1 MKVFLGL
8 IALILFPNLLFSQ
21 PLAVRGFEWRVIET
35 EHYDVV
41 YVETLEAEAQYVAN
55 SLEFLL
61 AMHSDALGTI
71 RNYRYSVVLYP
82 NTMTVNGYVRFIPR
96 MSAYYTTPMG
106 DWVGDWL
113 SILSVH
119 EARHKIQFD
128 ALDRYTGRFLSR
140 LAGEIGLLAPF
151 VSGPGW
157 FYEGDA
163 VMAETVLTE
172 TGRGRDPSFSAP
184 LKALLLDGKPFT
196 YNKMLMGSEK
206 DRIPNIYAFGY
217 LMFAFIRDVYDERAA
232 QTFFTALAQY
242 PFPVIGPAIAIRR
255 ATGKPAGEIYSE
267 MAEYYGTF
275 WAEQIASMAFTET
288 RRVFDPDSRFFTWYS
303 RIAALDDGT
312 LVVAVSDAAGRRI
325 VRVEDEGETVLT
337 RSAPLNSLSAG
348 GGLVVWDEAV
358 SDVKF
363 DSSRTRIAVLDL
375 ESGRKSTIDGDGRY
389 VYPAVSP
396 DGRRIAALEWD
407 GSVYTGRFV
416 ILDALSGAVVD
427 AVAIPRGEF
436 WFDFSWNSEATE
448 IVFVASN
455 ADGKAIIG
463 ISPEAHARRTYIP
476 FGTENIRQIHHA
488 DDAIL
493 YVSNYSGIDAI
504 YSVTPSGERYSVV
517 SRPIGLHSPVVAS
530 RGSEVAFI
538 EYADSLGSIVAAVPA
553 HPDAWVAIDDVTV
566 IREEFF
572 LPAAA
577 GEIGAGMYVPEN
589 VPTVEYESRSY
600 SFARSGNRLHSWG
613 VLPVELDPNPSARGF
628 VMIDSIAGTVS
639 QEIGLTYGSVTR
651 SLGLDYTLYH
661 RVFRP
666 DLFLRGETVFDGL
679 GESPMNTS
687 RLTFGVEYP
696 IGARVFGN
704 VSWLLAPSTA
714 IGAAARFAADGT
726 HLGTDV
732 SIRHRLSGSFSHGRW
747 SVGAAAAYE
756 YRPFAQDF
764 SDSLGVRATGVSPGL
779 LERDAFRA
787 GVSYDRVGG
796 PFSAV
801 VSGPRG
807 YGPIA
812 TTEMISGRAQY
823 TVPLGYPDLAFG
835 PIVYVNRVS
844 ATGFYDH
851 GVALDA
857 GVTYRS
863 LGAELRIHF
872 QPLQLPVDL
881 DIAVRASWLVDAQR
895 MQYEIIAIGFPIPV
909 N

>member
-1 MKVFLGL
+1 MKISLGL
-8 IALILFPNLLFSQ
+8 VALILLPNFSFAQ
-21 PLAVRGFEWRVIET
+21 PLDVHGFEWRVIET

-61 AMHSDALGTI
+61 SMHADALATT
-71 RNYRYSVVLYP
+71 RNHRYSVVLYP
-82 NTMTVNGYVRFIPR
+82 NTMTVNGYVRIAPR
-96 MSAYYTTPMG
+96 MSAYYTTPTG
-106 DWVGDWL
+106 NWVGDWL
-113 SILSVH
+113 SILAVH
-119 EARHKIQFD
+119 EARHMVQFD

-151 VSGPGW
+151 ASGPLW

-184 LKALLLDGKPFT
+184 LKALLLDGTPFT

-206 DRIPNIYAFGY
+206 DEIPNLYAFGY
-217 LMFAFIRDVYDERAA
+217 LMFAYIRDVYDESAA

-242 PFPVIGPAIAIRR
+242 PFPVVGPAIAIRR
-255 ATGKPAGEIYSE
+255 ATGKSAGEIYSE
-267 MAEYYGTF
+267 MAEYYGAF
-275 WAEQIASMAFTET
+275 WSEQIRSMTFTET
-288 RRVFDPDSRFFTWYS
+288 RRVFEPDSRFFTWYP
-303 RIAALDDGT
+303 RLVALDDGT
-312 LVVAVSDAAGRRI
+312 LVVAVADAAGRRI
-325 VRVEDEGETVLT
+325 VRVDDEGETLLS
-337 RSAPLNSLSAG
+337 RSAPLNALSAG

-358 SDVKF
+358 ADVKF
-363 DSSRTRIAVLDL
+363 ESSRTRIAVFDL

-389 VYPAVSP
+389 LYPAVSP

-407 GSVYTGRFV
+407 GRVYTGRLV
-416 ILDALSGAVVD
+416 ILDAQTGAVIET
-427 AVAIPRGEF
+427 VAIPRGEF
-436 WFDFSWNSEATE
+436 WFDFSWNPDATE

-455 ADGKAIIG
+455 KNGKAVIG
-463 ISPEAHARRTYIP
+463 ISPETRATRTFIQ
-476 FGTENIRQIHHA
+476 FGPENIRHVRHT
-488 DDAIL
+488 DDSVM
-493 YVSNYSGIDAI
+493 YVSNYSGIDAV
-504 YSVTPSGERYSVV
+504 YAVTPSGERYSVV
-517 SRPIGLHSPVVAS
+517 SRPIGVLSPVVT
-530 RGSEVAFI
+530 GSEIVFI
-538 EYADSLGSIVAAVPA
+538 EYADARGSIVAAA
-553 HPDAWVAIDDVTV
+553 SARPDAWVPIDDVTV

-577 GEIGAGMYVPEN
+577 GEIGAGMYVAEK
-589 VPTVEYESRSY
+589 VPTVEYESRPY

-613 VLPVELDPNPSARGF
+613 VLPVELDPNPTARAF
-628 VMIDSIAGTVS
+628 VMIDSIAGTTS
-639 QEIGLTYGSVTR
+639 QEIGLTYGSATS

-666 DLFLRGETVFDGL
+666 DFYLRGETVFDGL
-679 GESPMNTS
+679 GDTPTNTAS
-687 RLTFGVEYP
+687 LTLGLEYP

-704 VSWLLAPSTA
+704 LSWLLAPSTS

-726 HLGTDV
+726 LLATDV
-732 SIRHRLSGSFSHGRW
+732 SIRHGLSGSFSHGRW
-747 SVGAAAAYE
+747 GVNAAAAYE
-756 YRPFAQDF
+756 YRPFAPDY
-764 SDSLGVRATGVSPGL
+764 SDYLGVRATGVSPGL
-779 LERDAFRA
+779 LERDAFLA

-807 YGPIA
+807 YGPIN

-835 PIVYVNRVS
+835 PLLYINRVS

-857 GVTYRS
+857 GAMYRS
-863 LGAELRIHF
+863 LGAELRFHF
-872 QPLQLPVDL
+872 KPLQLPADL

-895 MQYEIIAIGFPIPV
+895 MQYEIIAIGFSIPV